1 MTWQVKNHWHATLRC
16 KSATRGSALR
26 FLKAFQLSLGLGCA
40 VSGAAASALADM
52 SDAGG
57 PASTGG
63 AGNASA
69 GAAHTQQA
77 AGAPA
82 MPPPA
87 RATVLAKL
95 PQPAVATMSTADA
108 LVSLAT
114 GSDGGARGSRN
125 GSALFAAAS
134 MASADVD
141 ADAPAA
147 GAAAQ
152 PRVTAARSARGA
164 LPVAAAQRD
173 SAATAEA
180 VLSPLTAPD
189 AGCAADAAGDGA
201 AGGNC
206 EDPRDTFLVSD
217 APLLPLALLAS
228 LRRVDGLHVQEFAV
242 TAGEAQRL
250 TFARGEGRA
259 QLAELAAKL
268 RRRCPDVRAVALA
281 MRSGDVAPGERV
293 CAGALAVTGDADAAR
308 QAVTFVADR
317 LDLLAKLMREPSDSK
332 DGC

>member
-1 MTWQVKNHWHATLRC
+1 VKNHWHATLRC

-26 FLKAFQLSLGLGCA
+26 YLKAFQLSLGLGCA
-40 VSGAAASALADM
+40 VSGAAATAALADV

-57 PASTGG
+57 ATSGGG
-63 AGNASA
+63 AGHAAA
-69 GAAHTQQA
+69 GAAHTQQ

-125 GSALFAAAS
+125 GSALFAAAAS
-134 MASADVD
+134 MASVDVD

-147 GAAAQ
+147 AAAAQ
-152 PRVTAARSARGA
+152 PRVTAARSARA
-164 LPVAAAQRD
+164 AAPAAAAQRD

-189 AGCAADAAGDGA
+189 AGCAADAPDDADAAA
-201 AGGNC
+201 AG

-250 TFARGEGRA
+250 TFARSEGRA

-281 MRSGDVAPGERV
+281 MRAGDVAPGERV
-293 CAGALAVTGDADAAR
+293 YAGALAVTGDADAAR
-308 QAVTFVADR
+308 QAVAFVADR